1 MTSHIT
7 ASPSVF
13 WFSHGNRVALV
24 GVARASYR
32 SRSAIDRW
40 ISPVPSGSYGLRSR
54 LDGGG
59 MQVSRIYTLTLY
71 SQRL

>member
-13 WFSHGNRVALV
+13 WFLRGNRVALV
-24 GVARASYR
+24 GVARASFR
-32 SRSAIDRW
+32 LHSACDRW
-40 ISPVPSGSYGLRSR
+40 ISPVPSGSYGLRLR

-59 MQVSRIYTLTLY
+59 MQVSRVYTLTLY